1 VLVLVNG
8 KRRHNTATMF
18 INGTTQSGQ
27 SPPDLDLIASNAI
40 GRVEVLRDGAAAQ
53 YGSDAIAGVINIVL
67 KNDTTGSASLLG
79 GATGGRRRAGAHAAR
94 QGLRLG
100 AGTLHLSAEAY
111 NQGHTYRSGINTLV
125 NQFTNM
131 GGQPGAVGANGAI
144 NFEMPVGER
153 DALQLRHGQRPSG
166 RRLADLSH
174 PHGGHQLHQLFPNGY
189 SPAPL
194 PDRL

>member
-67 KNDTTGSASLLG
+67 KNDTGSASLLG
-79 GATGGRRRAGAHAAR
+79 GRDRGGDGVQAR
-94 QGLRLG
+94 MQVDKGFRLG

-125 NQFTNM
+125 NQDTNM
-131 GGQPGAVGANGAI
+131 GGQPGVVSQWRDRLRDA
-144 NFEMPVGER
+144 GER
-153 DALQLRHGQRPSG
+153 GRHALLVRHGQRPSG
-166 RRLADLSH
+166 RWLADLSH
-174 PHGGHQLHQLFPNGY
+174 AHRQHQLHQPVPQRLFPA
-189 SPAPL
+189 SL
-194 PDRL
+194 SDRL